1 MVLVFANVERR
12 GRFPAADEPQ
22 DIERM
27 QSKQVRHCYRNVWG
41 KRCCREFGGR
51 LLAAE
56 EIAWVKSDS
65 TGQNKLYK
73 R

>member
-1 MVLVFANVERR
+1 
-12 GRFPAADEPQ
+12 
-22 DIERM
+22 M